1 MVLEGELTSAQR
13 TSGRPLPED
22 FERIFNENQTLVY
35 RVAYRITGSNEDA
48 EDVLQT
54 LFLRLLRREILPDM
68 ERNPKAYMHRAAIN
82 IALDIVKL
90 RARNV
95 STGNIEDHLPHN
107 ASPTDRLPAFRIQ
120 DWLRDALG
128 ELNPRAAEIFVL
140 KHVEGYDNAEIA
152 KTLGVSYVVEGS
164 VQRVGGRVRVTAQ
177 LIDARNDSHVW
188 SEHYDRDFSDK
199 FAIQSEIAQRIA
211 DQLRAKLS
219 VEEKAAITERP
230 TTDLVAYAYY
240 TKAKELDLTENWEGD
255 ERNMK
260 QKLELLEKATQ
271 QDPNFALAYCE
282 IAMTHHDLMSMLGY
296 PEAHSEL
303 ELAKKAAETAL
314 RFGDIVAAA
323 ESFTDAAWVAKQVRD
338 GTQALRFVARARELT
353 SSPRLSEVDRARL
366 LARLPG

>member
-1 MVLEGELTSAQR
+1 VLLLVSIGIGTWVWQRHVLFTSASAASDGKSIAVLTLENLSEDKENAYFAGGVQDEILSDLAKVADLKVISR
-13 TSGRPLPED
+13 TSVMKYNAGP
-22 FERIFNENQTLVY
+22 
-35 RVAYRITGSNEDA
+35 
-48 EDVLQT
+48 
-54 LFLRLLRREILPDM
+54 
-68 ERNPKAYMHRAAIN
+68 ERN
-82 IALDIVKL
+82 L
-90 RARNV
+90 R
-95 STGNIEDHLPHN
+95 
-107 ASPTDRLPAFRIQ
+107 
-120 DWLRDALG
+120 
-128 ELNPRAAEIFVL
+128 
-140 KHVEGYDNAEIA
+140 EIA

-282 IAMTHHDLMSMLGY
+282 IAMTHLDLMSMLGY

-314 RFGDIVAAA
+314 RVRPGLGEATSRSLAATFTLVCSPIITA
-323 ESFTDAAWVAKQVRD
+323 RPVTNWSSFAANYRTMPKH
-338 GTQALRFVARARELT
+338 L
-353 SSPRLSEVDRARL
+353 
-366 LARLPG
+366 